1 MLGAFIRWFLYSSW
15 FVLALVG
22 SLYLSIPKDEI
33 RRFVQHH
40 ATAKLKTKVSID
52 KLQLHGI
59 SGVELSG
66 VQIVL
71 PVKKPTPPVTPTV
84 PGAPGAERTPG
95 AEAGDDSSGA
105 SPASAADD
113 AAAKAK
119 AAVEFPG
126 LLIAEK
132 LRIDV
137 NTLGLL
143 VGQKLK
149 ARLEAEVSGGTISD
163 TTLTATEDGFSLH
176 VGEID
181 NVNLGP
187 IKPFRTLMKMDL
199 DILTRLSGKL
209 ELQYGGSLA
218 KSRGELELTLS
229 DTVLPYLPLKDP
241 RQPFPIGEA
250 FEVQLGT
257 LEFKALLDRSDKLPG
272 VRARAGSPTTL
283 LIEKLSARGEHVELQ
298 LDSGQKHT
306 LVFAG
311 PTTGDAE
318 LDITFVLSFTDVF
331 FAWKGTGHRPDG
343 EEVADASH
351 SGLEMGLQLG
361 LKAARTVIGQKSYY
375 GFHCVG
381 RLKEMKCLPK
391 APSRRLTPLTAEPS
405 KPGSSDSNSGGQ
417 GDSGEGD
424 SGEGDEVGAR
434 PPAPNRPSG
443 NASARTTPK
452 PRFGNQNDPGRSR
465 PRLVEPT
472 RPSAERLDAARLR
485 GVSGNT
491 GDTLGPGVQGGF
503 VPPPE
508 GEPPAEPA
516 PVEEP
521 SAAETIPEPVEG
533 APPVEEAPVD
543 GVEGAPAEG
552 GEAVDGV
559 DGAPPAEGAEG
570 ALPEGEEPAP
580 E

>member
-1 MLGAFIRWFLYSSW
+1 MLGAFIRWFLYSIW

-59 SGVELSG
+59 TGIELTG

-71 PVKKPTPPVTPTV
+71 PVKKPTPPATPSV
-84 PGAPGAERTPG
+84 PGAPGSEKTPG
-95 AEAGDDSSGA
+95 AEVTDESGGT
-105 SPASAADD
+105 SPTESEGD

-126 LLIAEK
+126 LLIADK
-132 LRIDV
+132 LRVDV

-176 VGEID
+176 VGEIE

-187 IKPFRTLMKMDL
+187 VKPFRTLMKMDL
-199 DILTRLSGKL
+199 DVLTRLSGHL
-209 ELQYGGSLA
+209 ELHYGGSLA
-218 KSRGELELTLS
+218 TSRGELELTLS

-257 LEFKALLDRSDKLPG
+257 LELKALLDRSDKLPG

-306 LVFAG
+306 LVFGG

-318 LDITFVLSFTDVF
+318 LDITFVLSFTDAF

-351 SGLEMGLQLG
+351 SGLEMGLQHG
-361 LKAARTVIGQKSYY
+361 LKAARTVIGQKAYY

-391 APSRRLTPLTAEPS
+391 APSRRLTPLSAEPP
-405 KPGSSDSNSGGQ
+405 KPGA
-417 GDSGEGD
+417 GDAKPGDAGD
-424 SGEGDEVGAR
+424 SGEGDEVGVR
-434 PPAPNRPSG
+434 PSAPNRPSA
-443 NASARTTPK
+443 NASDRTTPK
-452 PRFGNQNDPGRSR
+452 PRFGNPNDAARTR

-485 GVSGNT
+485 GSSGNT

-508 GEPPAEPA
+508 GDAPVDPA

-521 SAAETIPEPVEG
+521 SAAEVIPEPVEG
-533 APPVEEAPVD
+533 APPVEEAPAD
-543 GVEGAPAEG
+543 GVEGAPVEG
-552 GEAVDGV
+552 GEQVDGV
-559 DGAPPAEGAEG
+559 PPAEGEDG
-570 ALPEGEEPAP
+570 ADGAQPAEGEEPAP